1 MGVIGALSSGS
12 IFVAA
17 GDSYLS
23 RFFTKFV
30 EISAAGVATAVSGY
44 VLAHFTGYLNTP
56 PAAALQSPAALQVP
70 ATRPVPA
77 VPVPVAPAP
86 VASAPTASPA
96 AAPIARATVTT
107 APQPDAKSAPLRKSL
122 PADKPADTANAADGK
137 VRDVTD
143 TKPRS
148 PESIE
153 AEVRA
158 ALAKVDAAHPGKPD
172 SKTDAKPDTKAETK
186 ADTTPRR
193 ADNPA
198 EIAARTPPTDSKPR
212 PVDSSTGTIAT
223 TTRPDAPPR
232 AADLAPQQPLSQP
245 AQQQLAPQPLSQP
258 GPQAPMQIAPPTATV
273 EIKSMPV
280 TGVDSASQPAPQTGA
295 QAQSNDGG
303 LFSAFRRL
311 PEKLRD
317 DKPLPSDQAP
327 RPPADVGQ

>member
-1 MGVIGALSSGS
+1 
-12 IFVAA
+12 VAT

-23 RFFTKFV
+23 RFFTKFI

-44 VLAHFTGYLNTP
+44 VLAHFTGYLNSP

-70 ATRPVPA
+70 ARSPTPAAAPVPA
-77 VPVPVAPAP
+77 APAP
-86 VASAPTASPA
+86 VASAP
-96 AAPIARATVTT
+96 ARAAVTT
-107 APQPDAKSAPLRKSL
+107 PPQQDAKSAPLRKSL

-158 ALAKVDAAHPGKPD
+158 ALAKVDAAHPGK
-172 SKTDAKPDTKAETK
+172 TDAKTDTKPDAKSEGK
-186 ADTTPRR
+186 PDATPHR

-198 EIAARTPPTDSKPR
+198 ETAARTPLTDSKPR
-212 PVDSSTGTIAT
+212 PAESPTGTIAT
-223 TTRPDAPPR
+223 TTRPDATPRSADIAPP
-232 AADLAPQQPLSQP
+232 QPSSQP
-245 AQQQLAPQPLSQP
+245 AQQQLAPQQLAPQPVAQP
-258 GPQAPMQIAPPTATV
+258 GPQAPMQIAPPPTTV

-280 TGVDSASQPAPQTGA
+280 AGVDPASQPAPQTDA

>member
-1 MGVIGALSSGS
+1 M
-12 IFVAA
+12 AA

-44 VLAHFTGYLNTP
+44 VLAHFTGYLNSP
-56 PAAALQSPAALQVP
+56 PAAALQSPASLQVP

-77 VPVPVAPAP
+77 VPGPAAPAP
-86 VASAPTASPA
+86 VASAPAASPA
-96 AAPIARATVTT
+96 AAPTARTAVTT
-107 APQPDAKSAPLRKSL
+107 PPQQDAKSAPLRKSL
-122 PADKPADTANAADGK
+122 PADKPADTASAADGK

-158 ALAKVDAAHPGKPD
+158 ALAKVDAAHPGK
-172 SKTDAKPDTKAETK
+172 SDAKPDTKAEAK
-186 ADTTPRR
+186 PDTTPRR

-212 PVDSSTGTIAT
+212 PADSSTGTIAT

-232 AADLAPQQPLSQP
+232 SADVAPAQPSSQP
-245 AQQQLAPQPLSQP
+245 AQQQLAPQPVAQP
-258 GPQAPMQIAPPTATV
+258 GPQAPMQIAPPTTTV

-280 TGVDSASQPAPQTGA
+280 TGVDSASQPAPQTDA